1 MKIDAAAVP
10 HVPAQCNALDDI
22 SSRGLFFEDNILSHP
37 LPSLLLQLSLISVIT
52 RVMQILL
59 KPFGQPL
66 IVSQILGG
74 VILGPSILGRN
85 GAFLTEVFPIK
96 GGGVLDTLSVFGF
109 MLFIF
114 LIGVK
119 MNPVMVLKSSRKAL
133 TVGILG
139 YFVPFGLSSFT
150 VFLLERFLSLDK
162 EISRVLPQVVIM
174 QSMTAF
180 PVIACFLDELKI
192 LNSEIGRLVSS
203 SSFICDICHWSVMGL
218 KYAAK
223 FAEGESL
230 LVTLSS
236 LFSAALFVLF
246 LVFVVRPA
254 ALWAAR
260 HTPEENPV
268 KENYIFV
275 LLVAIMTCGFT
286 GEAIGLSG
294 ILACFL
300 LGLVIPDGPPLG
312 AAIVERLDCF
322 VSVMLMP
329 LFFTIC
335 GVEMDVFSINKFK
348 HVGVLQSV
356 VLVAFVG
363 KVVGAMLPLLFYRM
377 PFRDAISLAL
387 IMNSKGI
394 VELAFLSEYKQ
405 AQVITEECY
414 AILIISVVVI
424 TGVISPLVRRLYD
437 PSKRCIAYRRRTIL
451 HSSHNEELRI
461 LACIHN
467 QENVRG
473 IFTLL
478 QVSNP
483 TKESRINLVILHL
496 VKLIAQSSS
505 FIIAH
510 THQDVEDDNPSLNSK
525 PPTQSEHIFNAFRRF
540 EQRNQDVMSVHCYK
554 GVSPFATMHNDVCT
568 LALEKRITLIIIP
581 FHKQW
586 TFRGRVE
593 SCYAHRVLNS
603 HVLKSTPCSVGIL
616 VDRVN
621 TKNNKRLGFR
631 VEGTLTPSLYRVSML
646 FFGGAD
652 DREAL
657 AYARRIS
664 GDPNVMLT
672 LIRFITTGSSASC
685 EIVGGTERSQMLDT
699 EILNDVRFKSHSHGG
714 GVSRVLYREVG
725 VNDAR
730 DVVGVMGTM
739 GTSCD
744 LIMVG
749 RRHGDSRIMCQLKK
763 WTAMNEHDGGEL
775 GVVGE
780 VVIASSEFNGEA
792 SVLVVQQQKRLW
804 GLHDP
809 EESTHLRRIG
819 S

>member
-1 MKIDAAAVP
+1 MRSDAAAVP

-22 SSRGLFFEDNILSHP
+22 SSRDPPQALRPTPHRFPDS
-37 LPSLLLQLSLISVIT
+37 
-52 RVMQILL
+52 R
-59 KPFGQPL
+59 
-66 IVSQILGG
+66 
-74 VILGPSILGRN
+74 PSILGRN

-133 TVGILG
+133 AVGILG

-223 FAEGESL
+223 FAEDESL

-260 HTPEENPV
+260 HTPDENPV

-300 LGLVIPDGPPLG
+300 LGLVIPNGPPLG

-437 PSKRCIAYRRRTIL
+437 PSKRCIAYKRRTIL

-496 VKLIAQSSS
+496 VKLIGQSSS
-505 FIIAH
+505 FIAH
-510 THQDVEDDNPSLNSK
+510 THQDEEDDNPSLNSK
-525 PPTQSEHIFNAFRRF
+525 PPTQSEHIFNAFRWF

-568 LALEKRITLIIIP
+568 LALEKRTTLIIVP

-603 HVLKSTPCSVGIL
+603 HVLESAPCSVGIL
-616 VDRVN
+616 ADRGN
-621 TKNNKRLGFR
+621 TKNNKRLGFP
-631 VEGTLTPSLYRVSML
+631 VEGTPTPSLYRVSML

-714 GVSRVLYREVG
+714 GVSRVSYREVG

-739 GTSCD
+739 GASCD

-749 RRHGDSRIMCQLKK
+749 RRHGDSWIMCQLKK
-763 WTAMNEHDGGEL
+763 WMATNERGGGLEL